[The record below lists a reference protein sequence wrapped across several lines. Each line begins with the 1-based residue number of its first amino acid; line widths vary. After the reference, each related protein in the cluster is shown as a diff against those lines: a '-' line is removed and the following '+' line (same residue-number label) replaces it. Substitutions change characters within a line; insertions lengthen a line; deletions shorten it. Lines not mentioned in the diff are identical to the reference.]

1 MDMGQPMLTPDKYWR
16 LLNDPGLTYP
26 VLYPSPQA
34 VSAEA
39 FLGLSHEVQ
48 ALTGM
53 IQAIIPHIPQLTQTM
68 APPQSEPHT
77 QPKPI
82 AASLLGIAQGREEP
96 LAQFVSRYATEIRA
110 VLDAHPSLVIQA
122 FLRGLRPSKLF

>member
-1 MDMGQPMLTPDKYWR
+1 MSQECPSNLFLSQTVEEAIPPTLTAATTPLAPQVGPMDMGQPMLTPDRYWR

-68 APPQSEPHT
+68 APPQSEP
-77 QPKPI
+77 Q
-82 AASLLGIAQGREEP
+82 
-96 LAQFVSRYATEIRA
+96 
-110 VLDAHPSLVIQA
+110 
-122 FLRGLRPSKLF
+122 